1 MTTLK
6 DVARKAGVNISTAS
20 RALNGNPAI
29 SEKTA
34 LLVKQAASALNY
46 KPNLSARIL
55 KGKKSNMIGV
65 IVPETNSDYFSRLVE
80 TLEMRLQERGYF
92 PIIANTKF
100 DREKELD
107 AVDHFLNYYIEGIFV
122 VCVSSAKDLSRYSRK
137 TALYNIPLI
146 ALDARKEGA
155 DCNQI
160 MVDDMLGMT
169 MAVSHLLEKGHKS
182 IGFIGDAII
191 EQQGRTEMFRQAIRN
206 NGLNVREEDIE
217 TCPDSRFEEAGYKM
231 MKRFLSKKRYP
242 DAYLAGCDDMAIG
255 ALRAAYENNLSI
267 PDDIA
272 IIGNDNGRASNY
284 LHKRLTTLSP
294 PIEKMSCLG
303 VDMMI
308 ECIQNKDSSLTHKIT
323 LKPELLIRETT

>member
-1 MTTLK
+1 MANLK
-6 DVARKAGVNISTAS
+6 DVAKKAGVNISTAS

-34 LLVKQAASALNY
+34 LLVKQAASELNY

-55 KGKKSNMIGV
+55 KGKKSNMIGI

-80 TLEMRLQERGYF
+80 TLEVRLQEKGYF

-107 AVDHFLNYYIEGIFV
+107 AVDHFLNYNIEGIFI

-137 TALYNIPLI
+137 TALFDIPLI
-146 ALDARKEGA
+146 ALDTRQEGA

-169 MAVSHLLEKGHKS
+169 MAIAHLVEKGHSS
-182 IGFIGDAII
+182 IGFIGDTII
-191 EQQGRTEMFRQAIRN
+191 EQQGRTEMFREAMRN

-217 TCPDSRFEEAGYKM
+217 TCQDSRFEEAGYKM
-231 MKRFLSKKRYP
+231 MKKVLSKKNHP
-242 DAYLAGCDDMAIG
+242 NAYLAGCDDIAIG
-255 ALRAAYENNLSI
+255 ALRAVYEAGLAV
-267 PDDIA
+267 PEEMA
-272 IIGNDNGRASNY
+272 IVGNDNGRAANY

-294 PIEKMSCLG
+294 PIEKMSYLG

-323 LKPELLIRETT
+323 LKSELLLRETT